1 MLNLN
6 PLNPEIWDKHYK
18 KDISTLQYPDE
29 NLVRILSKLKL
40 EGTALDHGSGSGR
53 HIKLLKEFGFAVS
66 ACDYSKESILK
77 INSLYPDVQ
86 THWIGE
92 SSLPYQNKTF
102 DVIVSWG
109 VLHYND
115 WEDAQKIILE
125 LKRILKKGGYLIGSI
140 RSSKDTHLK
149 TKDQIVNLQDIK
161 GSKVKLYEFEEVKL
175 LLQNFEQVQYAY
187 MERSVI
193 GNLEERICH
202 WIFQAKN

>member
-1 MLNLN
+1 MFNLN

-40 EGTALDHGSGSGR
+40 QGKALDHGSGSGR
-53 HIKLLKEFGFAVS
+53 HIKLLRDFGFEVS

-77 INSLYPDVQ
+77 INSFYKDVP
-86 THWIGE
+86 TFLIKE
-92 SSLPYQNKTF
+92 AILPYQNESF
-102 DVIVSWG
+102 DIIVSWG
-109 VLHYND
+109 VLHYN
-115 WEDAQKIILE
+115 ESEEALKIILE
-125 LKRILKKGGYLIGSI
+125 LKRILKKDGFLIGSI
-140 RSSKDTHLK
+140 RSSNDTHLK
-149 TKDQIVNLQDIK
+149 MKDQIVNLKDIQ
-161 GSKVKLYEFEEVKL
+161 GSKVKLYTLEELKL

-187 MERSVI
+187 MERTLM